1 MVRTRCFTAVAPG
14 SIPGWGV
21 KTLRGM
27 TKGKKIF
34 NL

>member
-1 MVRTRCFTAVAPG
+1 MVRTRCFTAMALG

-21 KTLRGM
+21 KILRGM
-27 TKGKKIF
+27 TKGKNFF